1 MEKIFLKKTFTPKFI
16 KQYLIL
22 KMEGIQLF
30 LLVFQIILAVLM
42 VILVLIQKS
51 DGDSLSGLG
60 SGSGGLNSAISGRS
74 TMSILSKITMSMATL
89 FMINCLVLASLTK
102 NKSSTISKELNEV
115 IKETEATKNQNSTNI
130 NQSSPAENV
139 APKPSVPAVE

>member
-1 MEKIFLKKTFTPKFI
+1 
-16 KQYLIL
+16 
-22 KMEGIQLF
+22 MEGIQLF
-30 LLVFQIILAVLM
+30 LLVFQIILAVFM
-42 VILVLIQKS
+42 IVLVLIQKS

-74 TMSILSKITMSMATL
+74 AMSILSKITMSLATL

-102 NKSSTISKELNEV
+102 NKSSSISKELNEV

>member
-1 MEKIFLKKTFTPKFI
+1 
-16 KQYLIL
+16 
-22 KMEGIQLF
+22 MEGIQLF
-30 LLVFQIILAVLM
+30 LLVLQIIIAVLM

-74 TMSILSKITMSMATL
+74 AMSILSKITMSLATL

-102 NKSSTISKELNEV
+102 NKSNSISKELNEV

-130 NQSSPAENV
+130 NQSLPAENV

>member
-1 MEKIFLKKTFTPKFI
+1 
-16 KQYLIL
+16 
-22 KMEGIQLF
+22 MEGIQLF
-30 LLVFQIILAVLM
+30 LLILQIIIAILM

-74 TMSILSKITMSMATL
+74 SMSILSKATMFLVAL

-102 NKSSTISKELNEV
+102 NKSNSISKELNEV
-115 IKETEATKNQNSTNI
+115 IKETEANQNQNSNNI

>member
-1 MEKIFLKKTFTPKFI
+1 
-16 KQYLIL
+16 
-22 KMEGIQLF
+22 MEGIQLF
-30 LLVFQIILAVLM
+30 LLVFQIILAILM
-42 VILVLIQKS
+42 IALVLVQKS

-74 TMSILSKITMSMATL
+74 AMSILSKITMSLATL
-89 FMINCLVLASLTK
+89 FMINCLVLASMTK
-102 NKSSTISKELNEV
+102 NKSSSISKELNEV

-130 NQSSPAENV
+130 NQSLPAENV

>member
-1 MEKIFLKKTFTPKFI
+1 
-16 KQYLIL
+16 
-22 KMEGIQLF
+22 MEGIQLF

-74 TMSILSKITMSMATL
+74 TMSILSKITMTLATL

-102 NKSSTISKELNEV
+102 NKSNSINKELNEV
-115 IKETEATKNQNSTNI
+115 IKETEATKNNSKNQNSTNI

>member
-1 MEKIFLKKTFTPKFI
+1 
-16 KQYLIL
+16 
-22 KMEGIQLF
+22 MEGIQLF

-74 TMSILSKITMSMATL
+74 AMSILSKITMSLATL

-102 NKSSTISKELNEV
+102 NKSNSISKELNEV

-139 APKPSVPAVE
+139 VPKPSVPAVE

>member
-1 MEKIFLKKTFTPKFI
+1 
-16 KQYLIL
+16 
-22 KMEGIQLF
+22 MEGIQLF

-42 VILVLIQKS
+42 IVLVLVQKS

-74 TMSILSKITMSMATL
+74 AMSILSKITMSLATL

-102 NKSSTISKELNEV
+102 NKSNSISKELNQV
-115 IKETEATKNQNSTNI
+115 IQETEATKNNTKNQNSTNI
-130 NQSSPAENV
+130 NQSLPAENV
-139 APKPSVPAVE
+139 APKASVPPVE

>member
-1 MEKIFLKKTFTPKFI
+1 
-16 KQYLIL
+16 
-22 KMEGIQLF
+22 MEGIQLF

-74 TMSILSKITMSMATL
+74 AMSILSKITMSLATL
-89 FMINCLVLASLTK
+89 FMINCLVLASMTK
-102 NKSSTISKELNEV
+102 NKSNSISKELNEV
-115 IKETEATKNQNSTNI
+115 IKETEATKNNSKNQNSTNI

>member
-1 MEKIFLKKTFTPKFI
+1 
-16 KQYLIL
+16 
-22 KMEGIQLF
+22 MEGIQLF

-42 VILVLIQKS
+42 VILVLVQKS

-74 TMSILSKITMSMATL
+74 AMSILSKITMSLATL

-102 NKSSTISKELNEV
+102 NKSNSISKELNEV

-130 NQSSPAENV
+130 NQSLPAENV

>member
-1 MEKIFLKKTFTPKFI
+1 
-16 KQYLIL
+16 
-22 KMEGIQLF
+22 MEGIQLF

-74 TMSILSKITMSMATL
+74 TMSILSKITMTLATL

-102 NKSSTISKELNEV
+102 NKSNSISKELNEV

-130 NQSSPAENV
+130 NQSSPAENL

>member
-1 MEKIFLKKTFTPKFI
+1 
-16 KQYLIL
+16 
-22 KMEGIQLF
+22 MEGIQLF

-74 TMSILSKITMSMATL
+74 AMSILSKITMSLATL

-102 NKSSTISKELNEV
+102 NKSNSISKELNEV

>member
-1 MEKIFLKKTFTPKFI
+1 
-16 KQYLIL
+16 
-22 KMEGIQLF
+22 MEGIQLF
-30 LLVFQIILAVLM
+30 LLVFQIILAILM
-42 VILVLIQKS
+42 IALVLVQKS

-74 TMSILSKITMSMATL
+74 AMSILSKITMSLATL
-89 FMINCLVLASLTK
+89 FMINCLVLASMTK
-102 NKSSTISKELNEV
+102 NKSSSISKELNEV

>member
-1 MEKIFLKKTFTPKFI
+1 
-16 KQYLIL
+16 
-22 KMEGIQLF
+22 MEGIQLF

-42 VILVLIQKS
+42 IILVIIQKS

-60 SGSGGLNSAISGRS
+60 SGSGGLNSAISGRA
-74 TMSILSKITMSMATL
+74 TMSILSKITMSLATL

-102 NKSSTISKELNEV
+102 NKSSSISKELNEV
-115 IKETEATKNQNSTNI
+115 IKETEASKSQNSTNI
-130 NQSSPAENV
+130 NQTSPAENV

>member
-1 MEKIFLKKTFTPKFI
+1 
-16 KQYLIL
+16 
-22 KMEGIQLF
+22 MEGIQLF

-74 TMSILSKITMSMATL
+74 TMSILSKITMTLATL

-102 NKSSTISKELNEV
+102 NKSNSISKELNEV
-115 IKETEATKNQNSTNI
+115 IKETEATKNNSKNQNSTNI
-130 NQSSPAENV
+130 NQTSPAENV
-139 APKPSVPAVE
+139 APKPSIPAVE

>member
-1 MEKIFLKKTFTPKFI
+1 
-16 KQYLIL
+16 
-22 KMEGIQLF
+22 MEGIQLF

-74 TMSILSKITMSMATL
+74 TMSILSKITMSLATL
-89 FMINCLVLASLTK
+89 FMINCLVLASMTK
-102 NKSSTISKELNEV
+102 NKSNSISKELNEV
-115 IKETEATKNQNSTNI
+115 IKETEASKNQNSTNI

>member
-1 MEKIFLKKTFTPKFI
+1 
-16 KQYLIL
+16 
-22 KMEGIQLF
+22 MEGIQLF
-30 LLVFQIILAVLM
+30 LLVFQIILAILM
-42 VILVLIQKS
+42 IALVLVQKS

-74 TMSILSKITMSMATL
+74 AMSILSKITMSLATL

-102 NKSSTISKELNEV
+102 NKSSSISKELNEV

>member
-1 MEKIFLKKTFTPKFI
+1 
-16 KQYLIL
+16 
-22 KMEGIQLF
+22 MEGIQLF

-74 TMSILSKITMSMATL
+74 AMSILSKITMTLATL

-102 NKSSTISKELNEV
+102 NKSNSISKELNQV
-115 IKETEATKNQNSTNI
+115 IKETEAKKNQNSTNI

>member
-1 MEKIFLKKTFTPKFI
+1 
-16 KQYLIL
+16 
-22 KMEGIQLF
+22 MEGIQLF

-42 VILVLIQKS
+42 IVLVLIQKS

-74 TMSILSKITMSMATL
+74 AMSILSKITMSLATL

-102 NKSSTISKELNEV
+102 NKSSSISKELNEV

>member
-1 MEKIFLKKTFTPKFI
+1 
-16 KQYLIL
+16 
-22 KMEGIQLF
+22 MEGIQLF

-74 TMSILSKITMSMATL
+74 TMSILSKITMSFATL

-102 NKSSTISKELNEV
+102 NKSNSISKELNEV

>member
-1 MEKIFLKKTFTPKFI
+1 
-16 KQYLIL
+16 
-22 KMEGIQLF
+22 MEGIQLF

-74 TMSILSKITMSMATL
+74 AMSILSKITMSLATL

-102 NKSSTISKELNEV
+102 NKSNSISKELNEV
-115 IKETEATKNQNSTNI
+115 IKETEASKNQNSTNI

>member
-1 MEKIFLKKTFTPKFI
+1 
-16 KQYLIL
+16 
-22 KMEGIQLF
+22 MEGIQLF

-74 TMSILSKITMSMATL
+74 AMSILSKITMTLATL

-102 NKSSTISKELNEV
+102 NKSNSISKELNQV

>member
-1 MEKIFLKKTFTPKFI
+1 
-16 KQYLIL
+16 
-22 KMEGIQLF
+22 MEGIQLF

-42 VILVLIQKS
+42 IALVLVQKS

-74 TMSILSKITMSMATL
+74 AMSILSKITMSLATL

-102 NKSSTISKELNEV
+102 NKSSSISKELNEV

-130 NQSSPAENV
+130 NQTSPAENV

>member
-1 MEKIFLKKTFTPKFI
+1 MTLNNI
-16 KQYLIL
+16 LIS

-30 LLVFQIILAVLM
+30 LLILQIIIAILM

-74 TMSILSKITMSMATL
+74 SMSILSKATMFLVAF
-89 FMINCLVLASLTK
+89 FMINCLVLASITK
-102 NKSSTISKELNEV
+102 NKSSSISKELESV
-115 IKETEATKNQNSTNI
+115 IKETDAKKTDLQNKDSTNI
-130 NQSSPAENV
+130 NKSLPSDNSAL
-139 APKPSVPAVE
+139 KPSVPAVE

>member
-1 MEKIFLKKTFTPKFI
+1 
-16 KQYLIL
+16 
-22 KMEGIQLF
+22 MEGIQLF

-74 TMSILSKITMSMATL
+74 AMSILSKITMSLATL
-89 FMINCLVLASLTK
+89 FMINCLVLASMTK
-102 NKSSTISKELNEV
+102 NKSNSISKELNEV
-115 IKETEATKNQNSTNI
+115 IKETEASKNQNSTNI

>member
-1 MEKIFLKKTFTPKFI
+1 
-16 KQYLIL
+16 
-22 KMEGIQLF
+22 MEGIQLF

-60 SGSGGLNSAISGRS
+60 SGSGGLNSAVSGRS
-74 TMSILSKITMSMATL
+74 AMSILSKITMTLATL

-102 NKSSTISKELNEV
+102 NKSNSISKELNEV
-115 IKETEATKNQNSTNI
+115 IKETEATKNNSKNQNSTNI

-139 APKPSVPAVE
+139 VPKPSVPAVE